1 MLVKIVYKSKKYE
14 TIKNINK
21 NVRLSLLFC
30 LLLIPSYAQDLIK
43 SGPMVGY
50 STMQEVLLW
59 VQTSENAKVHFEYYE
74 IENPTIRFKTD
85 EKITVKKTGFVAKL
99 LADEVLPGKKYN
111 YEIFINDLKVERDY
125 KMEFQAQELW
135 KWRTDPPDV
144 SFVIGSCSYVNE
156 PQFDRPGEPYGSNFE
171 IFNSINIKSPDFM
184 LWLGDN
190 TYLRESDWNSRTGF
204 IKRYSHTRA
213 LSELQPLLASTHHY
227 ATWDDHDYGPN
238 NSDGSFWLK
247 ETASEIF
254 KLFWTNPNYDVT
266 GKGGITGFFQ
276 WSDLDFF
283 LMDNRY
289 HRTSNNN
296 FTGNRQILGKDQIDW
311 LINALTFSQATFK
324 FIAIGGQVLSS
335 GAVYENYATYPEE
348 RKYLL
353 DKIREAKI
361 EGVIFLD
368 GDRHH
373 TILSKMQESEDVYP
387 LYDLTCSSLTAGIND
402 DDESYNTYNL
412 KETLV
417 SVNNFG
423 MLNVTGPADN
433 RELIIQIFDKD
444 GHELW
449 KKSISANYLK
459 YN

>member
-1 MLVKIVYKSKKYE
+1 MKQSILF
-14 TIKNINK
+14 
-21 NVRLSLLFC
+21 SLMF
-30 LLLIPSYAQDLIK
+30 ISTYAQDLIN

-59 VQTSENAKVHFEYYE
+59 VQTEERANVHFEYYE
-74 IENPTIRFKTD
+74 IDNPKVKFSTD
-85 EKITVKKTGFVAKL
+85 KIETEKKNGYVAKL
-99 LADEVLPGKKYN
+99 IADQVIPGKKYKYEVYINN
-111 YEIFINDLKVERDY
+111 YKIERNY
-125 KMEFQAQELW
+125 AMEFQTQELW

-144 SFVIGSCSYVNE
+144 KFIIGSCSYINE
-156 PQFDRPGEPYGSNFE
+156 PKFDRPGKPYGSNFE
-171 IFNSINIKSPDFM
+171 IFNSINKKNPDFM

-190 TYLRESDWNSRTGF
+190 TYLREPDWNSRTGF

-213 LSELQPLLASTHHY
+213 FPELQPLLASTHHY

-254 KLFWTNPNYDVT
+254 KLFWGNPNYDVT

-283 LMDNRY
+283 LLDNRY
-289 HRTSNNN
+289 HRTANNN
-296 FTGNRQILGKDQIDW
+296 LTGNRQMLGKDQIDW
-311 LINALTFSQATFK
+311 LINALSFSQASFK
-324 FIAIGGQVLSS
+324 FVAVGGQVISN
-335 GAVYENYATYPEE
+335 GVVYENYATYPDE

-373 TILSKMQESEDVYP
+373 TILSKMQETKNVYP
-387 LYDLTCSSLTAGIND
+387 LYDLTCSSLTAGVNND
-402 DDESYNTYNL
+402 NEPYNSFKL
-412 KETLV
+412 EETFV
-417 SVNNFG
+417 NVNNFG
-423 MLNVTGPADN
+423 MLNVTGPTND
-433 RELIIQIFDKD
+433 RELTIQIFDKD
-444 GHELW
+444 GKELW
-449 KKSISANYLK
+449 IKSIKANDLK
-459 YN
+459 YD

>member
-1 MLVKIVYKSKKYE
+1 MKQSILF
-14 TIKNINK
+14 
-21 NVRLSLLFC
+21 SLMF
-30 LLLIPSYAQDLIK
+30 ISTYAQDLIN

-59 VQTSENAKVHFEYYE
+59 VQTEERAKVHFEYYE
-74 IENPTIRFKTD
+74 IDNPKVKFSTD
-85 EKITVKKTGFVAKL
+85 KIETEKKNGYVAKL
-99 LADEVLPGKKYN
+99 IADQVIPGKKYKYEVYINN
-111 YEIFINDLKVERDY
+111 YKIERNY
-125 KMEFQAQELW
+125 AMEFQTQELW

-144 SFVIGSCSYVNE
+144 KFIIGSCSYINE
-156 PQFDRPGEPYGSNFE
+156 PKFDRPGKPYGSNFE
-171 IFNSINIKSPDFM
+171 IFNSINKKNPDFM

-190 TYLRESDWNSRTGF
+190 TYLREPDWNSRTGF

-213 LSELQPLLASTHHY
+213 FPELQPLLASTHHY

-254 KLFWTNPNYDVT
+254 KLFWGNPNYNVT

-283 LMDNRY
+283 LLDNRY
-289 HRTSNNN
+289 HRTANNN
-296 FTGNRQILGKDQIDW
+296 LTGNRQMLGKDQIDW
-311 LINALTFSQATFK
+311 LINALSFSQASFK
-324 FIAIGGQVLSS
+324 FVAVGGQVISN
-335 GAVYENYATYPEE
+335 GAVYENYATYPDE

-373 TILSKMQESEDVYP
+373 TILSKMQETKNVYP
-387 LYDLTCSSLTAGIND
+387 LYDLTCSSLTAGVNND
-402 DDESYNTYNL
+402 NEPYNSFKL
-412 KETLV
+412 EETFV
-417 SVNNFG
+417 NVNNFG
-423 MLNVTGPADN
+423 MLNVTGPTN
-433 RELIIQIFDKD
+433 ERELTIQIFDKD
-444 GHELW
+444 GKELW
-449 KKSISANYLK
+449 IKSIKANDLK
-459 YN
+459 YD

>member
-1 MLVKIVYKSKKYE
+1 MKQSILF
-14 TIKNINK
+14 
-21 NVRLSLLFC
+21 SLMF
-30 LLLIPSYAQDLIK
+30 ISTYAQDLIN

-59 VQTSENAKVHFEYYE
+59 VQTEERANVHFEYYE
-74 IENPTIRFKTD
+74 IDNPKVKFSTD
-85 EKITVKKTGFVAKL
+85 KIETEKKNGYVAKL
-99 LADEVLPGKKYN
+99 IADQVIPGKKYKYEVYINN
-111 YEIFINDLKVERDY
+111 YKIERNY
-125 KMEFQAQELW
+125 AMEFQTQELW

-144 SFVIGSCSYVNE
+144 KFIVGSCSYINE
-156 PQFDRPGEPYGSNFE
+156 PKFDRPGKPYGSNFE
-171 IFNSINIKSPDFM
+171 IFNSINKKKPDFM

-190 TYLRESDWNSRTGF
+190 TYLREPDWNSRTGF

-213 LSELQPLLASTHHY
+213 FPELQPLLASTHHY

-254 KLFWTNPNYDVT
+254 KLFWGNPNYDVT

-283 LMDNRY
+283 LLDNRY
-289 HRTSNNN
+289 HRTANNN
-296 FTGNRQILGKDQIDW
+296 LTGNRQMLGKDQIDW
-311 LINALTFSQATFK
+311 LINALSFSQASFK
-324 FIAIGGQVLSS
+324 FVAVGGQVISN
-335 GAVYENYATYPEE
+335 GAVYENYATYPDE

-373 TILSKMQESEDVYP
+373 TILSKMQETKNVYP
-387 LYDLTCSSLTAGIND
+387 LYDLTCSSLTAGVNND
-402 DDESYNTYNL
+402 NEPYNSFKL
-412 KETLV
+412 EETFV
-417 SVNNFG
+417 NVNNFG
-423 MLNVTGPADN
+423 MLNVTGPTND
-433 RELIIQIFDKD
+433 RELTIQIFDKD
-444 GHELW
+444 GKELW
-449 KKSISANYLK
+449 IKSIKANDLK
-459 YN
+459 YD

>member
-1 MLVKIVYKSKKYE
+1 MKQSILF
-14 TIKNINK
+14 
-21 NVRLSLLFC
+21 SLMF
-30 LLLIPSYAQDLIK
+30 ISTYAQDLIN

-59 VQTSENAKVHFEYYE
+59 VQTEERANVHFEYYE
-74 IENPTIRFKTD
+74 IDNPKVKFRTD
-85 EKITVKKTGFVAKL
+85 KIETEKKNGYVAKL
-99 LADEVLPGKKYN
+99 IADQVIPGKKYKYEVYINN
-111 YEIFINDLKVERDY
+111 YKIERNY
-125 KMEFQAQELW
+125 AMEFQTQELW

-144 SFVIGSCSYVNE
+144 KFIVGSCSYINE
-156 PQFDRPGEPYGSNFE
+156 PKFDRPGKPYGSNFE
-171 IFNSINIKSPDFM
+171 IFKSINKKNPDFM

-190 TYLRESDWNSRTGF
+190 TYLREPDWNSRTGF

-213 LSELQPLLASTHHY
+213 FPELQPLLASTHHY

-254 KLFWTNPNYDVT
+254 KLFWGNPNYDVT

-283 LMDNRY
+283 LLDNRY
-289 HRTSNNN
+289 HRTANNN
-296 FTGNRQILGKDQIDW
+296 LTGNRQMLGIDQIDW
-311 LINALTFSQATFK
+311 LINALSFSQASFK
-324 FIAIGGQVLSS
+324 FVAVGGQVISN
-335 GAVYENYATYPEE
+335 GAVYENYATYPDE

-373 TILSKMQESEDVYP
+373 TILSKMQETKNVYP
-387 LYDLTCSSLTAGIND
+387 LYDLTCSSLTAGVNND
-402 DDESYNTYNL
+402 NEPYNSFKL
-412 KETLV
+412 EETFV
-417 SVNNFG
+417 NVNNFG
-423 MLNVTGPADN
+423 MLNVTGPAND
-433 RELIIQIFDKD
+433 RELTIQIFDKD
-444 GHELW
+444 GKELW
-449 KKSISANYLK
+449 IKSIKANDLK
-459 YN
+459 YD

>member
-1 MLVKIVYKSKKYE
+1 MKQSILF
-14 TIKNINK
+14 
-21 NVRLSLLFC
+21 SLMF
-30 LLLIPSYAQDLIK
+30 ISTYAQDLIN

-59 VQTSENAKVHFEYYE
+59 VQTEERAKVHFEYYE
-74 IENPTIRFKTD
+74 IDNPKVKFSTD
-85 EKITVKKTGFVAKL
+85 KIETEKKNGYVAKL
-99 LADEVLPGKKYN
+99 IADQVIPGKKYKYEVYINN
-111 YEIFINDLKVERDY
+111 YKIERNY
-125 KMEFQAQELW
+125 AMEFQTQELW

-144 SFVIGSCSYVNE
+144 KFVIGSCSYINE
-156 PQFDRPGEPYGSNFE
+156 PKFDRPGKPYGSNFE
-171 IFNSINIKSPDFM
+171 IFNSINKKNPDFM

-190 TYLRESDWNSRTGF
+190 TYLREPDWNSRTGF

-213 LSELQPLLASTHHY
+213 FPELQPLLASTHHY

-254 KLFWTNPNYDVT
+254 KLFWGNPNYNVT

-283 LMDNRY
+283 LLDNRY
-289 HRTSNNN
+289 HRTANNN
-296 FTGNRQILGKDQIDW
+296 LTGNRQMLGKDQIDW
-311 LINALTFSQATFK
+311 LINALSFSQASFK
-324 FIAIGGQVLSS
+324 FVAVGGQVISN

-373 TILSKMQESEDVYP
+373 TILSKMQETKNVYP
-387 LYDLTCSSLTAGIND
+387 LYDLTCSSLTAGVNND
-402 DDESYNTYNL
+402 NEPYNSFKL
-412 KETLV
+412 EETFV
-417 SVNNFG
+417 NVNNFG
-423 MLNVTGPADN
+423 MLNVTGPTN
-433 RELIIQIFDKD
+433 ERELTIQIFDKD
-444 GHELW
+444 GKELW
-449 KKSISANYLK
+449 IKSIKANDLK
-459 YN
+459 YD

>member
-1 MLVKIVYKSKKYE
+1 MKQLNMITKKIRFAL
-14 TIKNINK
+14 TAFFIFI
-21 NVRLSLLFC
+21 SLH
-30 LLLIPSYAQDLIK
+30 AQDLIN

-74 IENPTIRFKTD
+74 IDNPSIRFKTD
-85 EKITVKKTGFVAKL
+85 EKITEKKTGFVAKL
-99 LADEVLPGKKYN
+99 IADQVMPGKKYN
-111 YEIFINDLKVERDY
+111 YEIFINDIKVFRDY
-125 KMEFQAQELW
+125 EMEFQTQQLW
-135 KWRTDPPDV
+135 KWRTDPPDFK
-144 SFVIGSCSYVNE
+144 FVIGSCSYVNE
-156 PQFDRPGEPYGSNFE
+156 PKFDRPGEPYGGNFE
-171 IFNSINIKSPDFM
+171 IFNSINKKNPDFM

-213 LSELQPLLASTHHY
+213 LRELQPLLASTHHY

-266 GKGGITGFFQ
+266 GKGGITGLFQ
-276 WSDLDFF
+276 WSDVDFF

-296 FTGNRQILGKDQIDW
+296 FTVDRQILGKDQIDW

-373 TILSKMQESEDVYP
+373 TVLSKMQESDEVYP
-387 LYDLTCSSLTAGIND
+387 LYDLTCSSLTAGVND
-402 DDESYNTYNL
+402 DDESYNIYSL

-417 SVNNFG
+417 GENNFG
-423 MLNVTGPADN
+423 MLNVTGPASN
-433 RELIIQIFDKD
+433 RVLIIKIFDKD
-444 GHELW
+444 GQELW
-449 KKSISANYLK
+449 QKSISANDLK

>member
-1 MLVKIVYKSKKYE
+1 MFIS
-14 TIKNINK
+14 T
-21 NVRLSLLFC
+21 
-30 LLLIPSYAQDLIK
+30 YAQDLIN

-59 VQTSENAKVHFEYYE
+59 VQTEERANVHFEYYE
-74 IENPTIRFKTD
+74 IDNPKVKFSTD
-85 EKITVKKTGFVAKL
+85 KIETEKKNGYVAKL
-99 LADEVLPGKKYN
+99 IADQVIPGKKYKYEVYINN
-111 YEIFINDLKVERDY
+111 YKIERNY
-125 KMEFQAQELW
+125 AMEFQTQELW

-144 SFVIGSCSYVNE
+144 KFIIGSCSYINE
-156 PQFDRPGEPYGSNFE
+156 PKFDRPGKPYGSNFE
-171 IFNSINIKSPDFM
+171 IFNSINKKKPDFM

-190 TYLRESDWNSRTGF
+190 TYLREPDWNSRTGF

-213 LSELQPLLASTHHY
+213 FPELQPLLASTHHY

-254 KLFWTNPNYDVT
+254 KLFWGNPNYDVT

-283 LMDNRY
+283 LLDNRY
-289 HRTSNNN
+289 HRTANNN
-296 FTGNRQILGKDQIDW
+296 LTGNRQMLGKDQIDW
-311 LINALTFSQATFK
+311 LINALSFSQASFK
-324 FIAIGGQVLSS
+324 FVAVGGQVISN
-335 GAVYENYATYPEE
+335 GAVYENYATYPDE

-373 TILSKMQESEDVYP
+373 TILSKMQETKNVYP
-387 LYDLTCSSLTAGIND
+387 LYDLTCSSLTAGVNND
-402 DDESYNTYNL
+402 NEPYNSFKL
-412 KETLV
+412 EETFV
-417 SVNNFG
+417 NVNNFG
-423 MLNVTGPADN
+423 MLNVTGPTND
-433 RELIIQIFDKD
+433 RELTIQIFDKD
-444 GHELW
+444 GKELW
-449 KKSISANYLK
+449 IKSIKANDLK
-459 YN
+459 YD

>member
-1 MLVKIVYKSKKYE
+1 MKQSILF
-14 TIKNINK
+14 
-21 NVRLSLLFC
+21 SLMF
-30 LLLIPSYAQDLIK
+30 ISTYAQDLIN

-59 VQTSENAKVHFEYYE
+59 VQTEETANVHFEYYE
-74 IENPTIRFKTD
+74 INNPKVKFSTD
-85 EKITVKKTGFVAKL
+85 KIETEKKNGYVAKL
-99 LADEVLPGKKYN
+99 IADQVIPGKKYKYEVYINN
-111 YEIFINDLKVERDY
+111 YKIERNY
-125 KMEFQAQELW
+125 AMEFQTQELW

-144 SFVIGSCSYVNE
+144 KFIVGSCSYINE
-156 PQFDRPGEPYGSNFE
+156 PKFDRPGKPYGSNFE
-171 IFNSINIKSPDFM
+171 IFNSINKKNPDFM

-190 TYLRESDWNSRTGF
+190 TYLREPDWNSRTGF

-213 LSELQPLLASTHHY
+213 FPELQPLLASTHHY

-254 KLFWTNPNYDVT
+254 KLFWGNPNYNVT

-283 LMDNRY
+283 LLDNRY
-289 HRTSNNN
+289 HRTANNN
-296 FTGNRQILGKDQIDW
+296 LTGNRQMLGKDQIDW
-311 LINALTFSQATFK
+311 LINALSFSQASFK
-324 FIAIGGQVLSS
+324 FVAVGGQVISN
-335 GAVYENYATYPEE
+335 GAVYENYATYPDE

-373 TILSKMQESEDVYP
+373 TILSKMQETKNVYP
-387 LYDLTCSSLTAGIND
+387 LYDLTCSSLTAGVNND
-402 DDESYNTYNL
+402 NEPYNSFKL
-412 KETLV
+412 EETFV
-417 SVNNFG
+417 NVNNFG
-423 MLNVTGPADN
+423 MLNVTGPTN
-433 RELIIQIFDKD
+433 ERELTIQIFDKD
-444 GHELW
+444 GKELW
-449 KKSISANYLK
+449 IKSIKANDLK
-459 YN
+459 YD

>member
-1 MLVKIVYKSKKYE
+1 M
-14 TIKNINK
+14 
-21 NVRLSLLFC
+21 RLSIIFSLLF
-30 LLLIPSYAQDLIK
+30 ISTHAQDLIN

-59 VQTSENAKVHFEYYE
+59 VQTDEKAKVHFEYYE
-74 IENPTIRFKTD
+74 IDNPKIRFKTE
-85 EKITVKKTGFVAKL
+85 EKETDKKSGYVAKL
-99 LADEVLPGKKYN
+99 IADEVVPGKNYK
-111 YEIFINDLKVERDY
+111 YEIFINGLKVERDY
-125 KMEFQAQELW
+125 AMEFQTQKLW

-144 SFVIGSCSYVNE
+144 NFIIGSCSYVNE
-156 PQFDRPGEPYGSNFE
+156 PKFDRPGKPYGNNFE
-171 IFNSINIKSPDFM
+171 IFNSINNKNPDFM

-190 TYLRESDWNSRTGF
+190 TYLREPDWNSRTGF

-213 LSELQPLLASTHHY
+213 LAELQPLLASTHHY
-227 ATWDDHDYGPN
+227 ATWDDHDFGPN

-254 KLFWTNPNYDVT
+254 KLFWGNPNYDVT
-266 GKGGITGFFQ
+266 GNGGITGFFQ

-296 FTGNRQILGKDQIDW
+296 FTEDRQLLGKDQIDW
-311 LINALTFSQATFK
+311 LINALSFSQAPFK
-324 FIAIGGQVLSS
+324 FIAIGGQVISS

-361 EGVIFLD
+361 EGVVFLD

-373 TILSKMQESEDVYP
+373 TVLSKMQESENVYP
-387 LYDLTCSSLTAGIND
+387 LYDLTCSSLTAGVNK
-402 DDESYNTYNL
+402 DDESYNVYSL

-417 SVNNFG
+417 GVNNFG
-423 MLNVTGPADN
+423 MLNITGPAKD
-433 RELIIQIFDKD
+433 RELIIKIFDKD
-444 GHELW
+444 GQELW
-449 KKSISANYLK
+449 RKSIKANDLK

>member
-1 MLVKIVYKSKKYE
+1 MKQSILF
-14 TIKNINK
+14 
-21 NVRLSLLFC
+21 SLMF
-30 LLLIPSYAQDLIK
+30 ISTYAQDLIN

-59 VQTSENAKVHFEYYE
+59 VQTEETANVHFEYYE
-74 IENPTIRFKTD
+74 INNPKVKFSTD
-85 EKITVKKTGFVAKL
+85 KIETEKKNGYVAKL
-99 LADEVLPGKKYN
+99 IADQVIPGKKYKYEVYINN
-111 YEIFINDLKVERDY
+111 YKIERNY
-125 KMEFQAQELW
+125 AMEFQTQELW

-144 SFVIGSCSYVNE
+144 KFIIGSCSYINE
-156 PQFDRPGEPYGSNFE
+156 TKFDRPGKPYGSNFE
-171 IFNSINIKSPDFM
+171 IFNSINKKNPDFM

-190 TYLRESDWNSRTGF
+190 TYLREPDWNSRTGF

-213 LSELQPLLASTHHY
+213 FPELQPLLASTHHY

-254 KLFWTNPNYDVT
+254 KLFWGNPNYNVT

-283 LMDNRY
+283 LLDNRY
-289 HRTSNNN
+289 HRTANNN
-296 FTGNRQILGKDQIDW
+296 LTGNRQMLGKDQIDW
-311 LINALTFSQATFK
+311 LINALSFSQASFK
-324 FIAIGGQVLSS
+324 FVAVGGQVISN
-335 GAVYENYATYPEE
+335 GAVYENYATYPDE

-373 TILSKMQESEDVYP
+373 TILSKMQETKNVYP
-387 LYDLTCSSLTAGIND
+387 LYDLTCSSLTAGVNND
-402 DDESYNTYNL
+402 NEPYNSFKL
-412 KETLV
+412 EETFV
-417 SVNNFG
+417 NVNNFG
-423 MLNVTGPADN
+423 MLNVTGPTND
-433 RELIIQIFDKD
+433 RQLTIQIFDKD
-444 GHELW
+444 GKELW
-449 KKSISANYLK
+449 IKSIKANDLK
-459 YN
+459 YD

>member
-1 MLVKIVYKSKKYE
+1 MKQSILF
-14 TIKNINK
+14 
-21 NVRLSLLFC
+21 SLMF
-30 LLLIPSYAQDLIK
+30 ISTYAQDLIN

-59 VQTSENAKVHFEYYE
+59 VQTEERANVHFEYYE
-74 IENPTIRFKTD
+74 INNPKVKFSTD
-85 EKITVKKTGFVAKL
+85 KIETEKKNGYVAKL
-99 LADEVLPGKKYN
+99 IADQVVPGKKYKYEVYINN
-111 YEIFINDLKVERDY
+111 YKIERNY
-125 KMEFQAQELW
+125 AMEFQTQELW

-144 SFVIGSCSYVNE
+144 KFIIGSCSYINE
-156 PQFDRPGEPYGSNFE
+156 PKFDRPGKPYGSNFE
-171 IFNSINIKSPDFM
+171 IFNSINKKNPDFM

-190 TYLRESDWNSRTGF
+190 TYLREPDWNSRTGF

-213 LSELQPLLASTHHY
+213 FPELQPLLASTHHY

-254 KLFWTNPNYDVT
+254 KLFWGNPNYNVT

-283 LMDNRY
+283 LLDNRY
-289 HRTSNNN
+289 HRTANNN
-296 FTGNRQILGKDQIDW
+296 LTGNRQMLGKDQIDW
-311 LINALTFSQATFK
+311 LINALSFSQASFK
-324 FIAIGGQVLSS
+324 FVAVGGQVISN
-335 GAVYENYATYPEE
+335 GVVYENYATYPDE

-373 TILSKMQESEDVYP
+373 TILSKMQETKNVYP
-387 LYDLTCSSLTAGIND
+387 LYDLTCSSLTAGVNND
-402 DDESYNTYNL
+402 NEPYNSFKL
-412 KETLV
+412 EETFV
-417 SVNNFG
+417 NVNNFG
-423 MLNVTGPADN
+423 MLNVTGPTND
-433 RELIIQIFDKD
+433 RELTIQIFDKD
-444 GHELW
+444 GKELW
-449 KKSISANYLK
+449 IKSIKANDLK
-459 YN
+459 YD

>member
-1 MLVKIVYKSKKYE
+1 M
-14 TIKNINK
+14 
-21 NVRLSLLFC
+21 RLSIIFSLLF
-30 LLLIPSYAQDLIK
+30 ISTHAQDLIN

-59 VQTSENAKVHFEYYE
+59 VQTDEKAKVHFEYYE
-74 IENPTIRFKTD
+74 IDNPKIRFKTE
-85 EKITVKKTGFVAKL
+85 EKETDKKSGYVAKL
-99 LADEVLPGKKYN
+99 IADEVVPGKNYK
-111 YEIFINDLKVERDY
+111 YEIFINGLKVERDY
-125 KMEFQAQELW
+125 AMEFQTQKLW

-144 SFVIGSCSYVNE
+144 NFIIGSCSYVNE
-156 PQFDRPGEPYGSNFE
+156 PKFDRPGKPYGNNFE
-171 IFNSINIKSPDFM
+171 IFNSIHSKNPDFM

-190 TYLRESDWNSRTGF
+190 TYLREPDWNSRTGF
-204 IKRYSHTRA
+204 INRYSHTRA
-213 LSELQPLLASTHHY
+213 LPELQPLLASTHHY
-227 ATWDDHDYGPN
+227 ATWDDHDFGPN

-254 KLFWTNPNYDVT
+254 KLFWGNPNYDVT
-266 GKGGITGFFQ
+266 GNGGITGFFQ

-296 FTGNRQILGKDQIDW
+296 FAEDRQLLGKDQIDW
-311 LINALTFSQATFK
+311 LINALSFSQAPFK
-324 FIAIGGQVLSS
+324 FIAIGGQVISS

-361 EGVIFLD
+361 EGVVFLD

-373 TILSKMQESEDVYP
+373 TVLSKMQESENVYP
-387 LYDLTCSSLTAGIND
+387 LYDLTCSSLTAGVNK
-402 DDESYNTYNL
+402 DDESYNVYSL

-417 SVNNFG
+417 GVNNFG
-423 MLNVTGPADN
+423 MLNITGPEKD
-433 RELIIQIFDKD
+433 RELIIKIFDKD
-444 GHELW
+444 GQELW
-449 KKSISANYLK
+449 RKSIKANDLK

>member
-1 MLVKIVYKSKKYE
+1 MKQLNMITKKIRFAL
-14 TIKNINK
+14 TAFFIFI
-21 NVRLSLLFC
+21 SLH
-30 LLLIPSYAQDLIK
+30 AQDLIN

-74 IENPTIRFKTD
+74 IDNPSIRFKTD
-85 EKITVKKTGFVAKL
+85 EKITEKKTGFVAKL
-99 LADEVLPGKKYN
+99 IADQVMPGKKYN
-111 YEIFINDLKVERDY
+111 YEIFINDIKVFRDY
-125 KMEFQAQELW
+125 EMEFQTQQLW
-135 KWRTDPPDV
+135 KWRTDPPDFK
-144 SFVIGSCSYVNE
+144 FVIGSCSYVNE
-156 PQFDRPGEPYGSNFE
+156 PKFDRPGEPYGSNFE
-171 IFNSINIKSPDFM
+171 IFNSINKKNPDFM

-213 LSELQPLLASTHHY
+213 LRELQPLLASTHHY

-266 GKGGITGFFQ
+266 GKGGITGLFQ
-276 WSDLDFF
+276 WSDVDFF

-296 FTGNRQILGKDQIDW
+296 FTVDRQILGKDQIDW

-324 FIAIGGQVLSS
+324 FIAIGGQVISS
-335 GAVYENYATYPEE
+335 GAVYENYANYPEE

-373 TILSKMQESEDVYP
+373 TVLSKMQESDEVYP
-387 LYDLTCSSLTAGIND
+387 LYDLTCSSLTAGVND
-402 DDESYNTYNL
+402 DDESYNIYSL

-417 SVNNFG
+417 GENNFG
-423 MLNVTGPADN
+423 MLNVTGPASN
-433 RELIIQIFDKD
+433 RVLIIKIFDKD
-444 GHELW
+444 GQELW
-449 KKSISANYLK
+449 QKSISANDLK

>member
-1 MLVKIVYKSKKYE
+1 MKQSILF
-14 TIKNINK
+14 
-21 NVRLSLLFC
+21 SLMF
-30 LLLIPSYAQDLIK
+30 ISTYAQDLIN

-59 VQTSENAKVHFEYYE
+59 VQTEERANVHFEYYE
-74 IENPTIRFKTD
+74 IDNPKVKFSTD
-85 EKITVKKTGFVAKL
+85 KIETEKKNGYVAKL
-99 LADEVLPGKKYN
+99 IADQVIPGKKYKYEVYINN
-111 YEIFINDLKVERDY
+111 YKIERNY
-125 KMEFQAQELW
+125 AMEFQTQELW

-144 SFVIGSCSYVNE
+144 KFIIGSCSYINE
-156 PQFDRPGEPYGSNFE
+156 PKFDRPGKPYGSNFE
-171 IFNSINIKSPDFM
+171 IFNSINKKNPDFM

-190 TYLRESDWNSRTGF
+190 TYLREPDWNSRTGF

-213 LSELQPLLASTHHY
+213 FPELQPLLASTHHY

-254 KLFWTNPNYDVT
+254 KLFWGNPNYNVT

-283 LMDNRY
+283 LLDNRY
-289 HRTSNNN
+289 HRTANNN
-296 FTGNRQILGKDQIDW
+296 LTGNRQMLGKDQIDW
-311 LINALTFSQATFK
+311 LINALSFSQASFK
-324 FIAIGGQVLSS
+324 FVAVGGQVISN
-335 GAVYENYATYPEE
+335 GAVYENYATYPDE

-373 TILSKMQESEDVYP
+373 TILSKMQETKNVYP
-387 LYDLTCSSLTAGIND
+387 LYDLTCSSLTAGVNND
-402 DDESYNTYNL
+402 NEPYNSFKL
-412 KETLV
+412 EETFV
-417 SVNNFG
+417 NVNNFG
-423 MLNVTGPADN
+423 MLNVTGPTN
-433 RELIIQIFDKD
+433 ERELTIQIFDKD
-444 GHELW
+444 GKELW
-449 KKSISANYLK
+449 IKSIKANDLK
-459 YN
+459 YD

>member
-1 MLVKIVYKSKKYE
+1 MKQSILF
-14 TIKNINK
+14 
-21 NVRLSLLFC
+21 SLMF
-30 LLLIPSYAQDLIK
+30 ISTYAQDLIN

-59 VQTSENAKVHFEYYE
+59 VQTEERAKVHFEYYE
-74 IENPTIRFKTD
+74 IDNPKVKFRTD
-85 EKITVKKTGFVAKL
+85 KIETEKKNGYVAKL
-99 LADEVLPGKKYN
+99 IADQVIPGKKYKYEVYINN
-111 YEIFINDLKVERDY
+111 YKIERNY
-125 KMEFQAQELW
+125 AMEFQTQELW

-144 SFVIGSCSYVNE
+144 KFIIGSCSYINE
-156 PQFDRPGEPYGSNFE
+156 PKFDRPGKPYGSNFE
-171 IFNSINIKSPDFM
+171 IFNSINKKNPDFM

-190 TYLRESDWNSRTGF
+190 TYLREPDWNSRTGF

-213 LSELQPLLASTHHY
+213 FPELQPLLASTHHY

-254 KLFWTNPNYDVT
+254 KLFWGNPNYNVT

-283 LMDNRY
+283 LLDNRY
-289 HRTSNNN
+289 HRTANNN
-296 FTGNRQILGKDQIDW
+296 LTGNRQMLGKDQIDW
-311 LINALTFSQATFK
+311 LINALSFSQASFK
-324 FIAIGGQVLSS
+324 FVAVGGQVISN
-335 GAVYENYATYPEE
+335 GAVYENYATYPDE

-373 TILSKMQESEDVYP
+373 TILSKMQETKNVYP
-387 LYDLTCSSLTAGIND
+387 LYDLTCSSLTAGVNND
-402 DDESYNTYNL
+402 NEPYNSFKL
-412 KETLV
+412 EETFV
-417 SVNNFG
+417 NVNNFG
-423 MLNVTGPADN
+423 MLNVTGPTND
-433 RELIIQIFDKD
+433 RELTIQIFDKD
-444 GHELW
+444 GKELW
-449 KKSISANYLK
+449 IKSIKANDLK
-459 YN
+459 YD

>member
-1 MLVKIVYKSKKYE
+1 MKQSILF
-14 TIKNINK
+14 
-21 NVRLSLLFC
+21 SLMF
-30 LLLIPSYAQDLIK
+30 ISTYAQDLIN

-59 VQTSENAKVHFEYYE
+59 VQTEERANVHFEYYE
-74 IENPTIRFKTD
+74 INNPKVKFSTD
-85 EKITVKKTGFVAKL
+85 KIETEKKNGYVAKL
-99 LADEVLPGKKYN
+99 IADQVIPGKKYKYEVYINN
-111 YEIFINDLKVERDY
+111 YKIKRNY
-125 KMEFQAQELW
+125 AMEFQTQELW

-144 SFVIGSCSYVNE
+144 KFVIGSCSYINE
-156 PQFDRPGEPYGSNFE
+156 PKFDRPGKPYGSNFE
-171 IFNSINIKSPDFM
+171 IFNSINKKKPDFM

-190 TYLRESDWNSRTGF
+190 TYLREPDWNSRTGF

-213 LSELQPLLASTHHY
+213 FPELQPLLASTHHY

-254 KLFWTNPNYDVT
+254 KLFWGNPNYDVT

-283 LMDNRY
+283 LLDNRY
-289 HRTSNNN
+289 HRTANNN
-296 FTGNRQILGKDQIDW
+296 LTGNRQMLGKDQIDW
-311 LINALTFSQATFK
+311 LINALSFSQASFK
-324 FIAIGGQVLSS
+324 FVAVGGQMISN
-335 GAVYENYATYPEE
+335 GAVYENYATYPDE

-373 TILSKMQESEDVYP
+373 TILSKMQETNNVYP
-387 LYDLTCSSLTAGIND
+387 LYDLTCSSLTAGVNND
-402 DDESYNTYNL
+402 NEPYNSFKL
-412 KETLV
+412 EETFV
-417 SVNNFG
+417 NVNNFG
-423 MLNVTGPADN
+423 MLNVTGPTND
-433 RELIIQIFDKD
+433 RKLTIQIFDKD
-444 GHELW
+444 GKELW
-449 KKSISANYLK
+449 IKSIKANDLK
-459 YN
+459 YD

>member
-1 MLVKIVYKSKKYE
+1 MRQVNIYKKM
-14 TIKNINK
+14 
-21 NVRLSLLFC
+21 RLSLVFC
-30 LLLIPSYAQDLIK
+30 LLVISCHAQDLMK

-59 VQTSENAKVHFEYYE
+59 VQTSQNAKVHFEYYE
-74 IENPTIRFKTD
+74 MDNPKIRFKTD
-85 EKITVKKTGFVAKL
+85 QKETLKKSGYVAKL
-99 LADEVLPGKKYN
+99 IADEVLPGKKYN
-111 YEIFINDLKVERDY
+111 YEIFINDLKVERGY

-144 SFVIGSCSYVNE
+144 NFVIGSCSYVNE
-156 PQFDRPGEPYGSNFE
+156 PQFDRPGKPYGSNFE
-171 IFNSINIKSPDFM
+171 IFNSINKKSPDFM

-213 LSELQPLLASTHHY
+213 LSELQPLLASTHNY

-254 KLFWTNPNYDVT
+254 KLFWGNPNYNIT

-296 FTGNRQILGKDQIDW
+296 FTGDRKILGKDQINW

-335 GAVYENYATYPEE
+335 GAVYENYANYPEE

-373 TILSKMQESEDVYP
+373 TVLSKMQEAKNLYP
-387 LYDLTCSSLTAGIND
+387 LYDLTCSSLTAGTND
-402 DDESYNTYNL
+402 DDESYNVYSL

-423 MLNVTGPADN
+423 VLNVTGPMEN
-433 RELIIQIFDKD
+433 RELIIKIFDKD
-444 GHELW
+444 GQELW
-449 KKSISANYLK
+449 KKSIKANDLK

>member
-1 MLVKIVYKSKKYE
+1 MKQSILF
-14 TIKNINK
+14 
-21 NVRLSLLFC
+21 SLMF
-30 LLLIPSYAQDLIK
+30 ISTYAQDLIN

-59 VQTSENAKVHFEYYE
+59 VQTEERANVHFEYYE
-74 IENPTIRFKTD
+74 IDNPKVKFSTD
-85 EKITVKKTGFVAKL
+85 KIETEKKNGYVAKL
-99 LADEVLPGKKYN
+99 IADQVIPGKKYKYEVYINN
-111 YEIFINDLKVERDY
+111 YKIERNY
-125 KMEFQAQELW
+125 AMEFQTQELW

-144 SFVIGSCSYVNE
+144 KFIIGSCSYINE
-156 PQFDRPGEPYGSNFE
+156 PKFDRPGKPYGSNFE
-171 IFNSINIKSPDFM
+171 IFNSINKKNPDFM

-190 TYLRESDWNSRTGF
+190 TYLREPDWNSRTGF

-213 LSELQPLLASTHHY
+213 FPELQPLLASTHHY

-254 KLFWTNPNYDVT
+254 KLFWGNPNYNVT

-283 LMDNRY
+283 LLDNRY
-289 HRTSNNN
+289 HRTANNN
-296 FTGNRQILGKDQIDW
+296 LTGNRQMLGKDQIDW
-311 LINALTFSQATFK
+311 LINALSFSQASFK
-324 FIAIGGQVLSS
+324 FVAVGGQVISN

-373 TILSKMQESEDVYP
+373 TILSKMQETKNVYP
-387 LYDLTCSSLTAGIND
+387 LYDLTCSSLTAGVNND
-402 DDESYNTYNL
+402 NEPYNSFKL
-412 KETLV
+412 EETFV
-417 SVNNFG
+417 NVNNFG
-423 MLNVTGPADN
+423 MLNVTGPTND
-433 RELIIQIFDKD
+433 RELTIQIFDKD
-444 GHELW
+444 GKELW
-449 KKSISANYLK
+449 IKSIKANDLK
-459 YN
+459 YD

>member
-1 MLVKIVYKSKKYE
+1 M
-14 TIKNINK
+14 
-21 NVRLSLLFC
+21 RLSIIFSLLF
-30 LLLIPSYAQDLIK
+30 ISTHAQDLIK

-59 VQTSENAKVHFEYYE
+59 VQTDEKAKVHFEYYE
-74 IENPTIRFKTD
+74 IDNPKIRFKTE
-85 EKITVKKTGFVAKL
+85 EKETDKKSGYVAKL
-99 LADEVLPGKKYN
+99 IADEVVPGKNYK
-111 YEIFINDLKVERDY
+111 YEIFINGLKVERDY
-125 KMEFQAQELW
+125 AMEFQTQKLW

-144 SFVIGSCSYVNE
+144 NFIIGSCSYVNE
-156 PQFDRPGEPYGSNFE
+156 PKFDRPGKPYGNNFE
-171 IFNSINIKSPDFM
+171 IFNSINNKNPDFM

-190 TYLRESDWNSRTGF
+190 TYLREPDWNSRTGF

-213 LSELQPLLASTHHY
+213 LAELQPLLASTHHY
-227 ATWDDHDYGPN
+227 ATWDDHDFGPN

-254 KLFWTNPNYDVT
+254 KLFWGNPNYDVT
-266 GKGGITGFFQ
+266 GNGGITGFFQ

-296 FTGNRQILGKDQIDW
+296 FTEDRQLLGKDQIDW
-311 LINALTFSQATFK
+311 LINALSFSQAPFK
-324 FIAIGGQVLSS
+324 FIAIGGQVISS

-361 EGVIFLD
+361 EGVVFLD

-373 TILSKMQESEDVYP
+373 TVLSKMQESENVYP
-387 LYDLTCSSLTAGIND
+387 LYDLTCSSLTAGVNK
-402 DDESYNTYNL
+402 DDESYNVYSL

-417 SVNNFG
+417 GVNNFG
-423 MLNVTGPADN
+423 MLNITGPAKD
-433 RELIIQIFDKD
+433 RELIIKIFDKD
-444 GHELW
+444 GQELW
-449 KKSISANYLK
+449 RKSIKANDLK

>member
-1 MLVKIVYKSKKYE
+1 MKQSILF
-14 TIKNINK
+14 
-21 NVRLSLLFC
+21 SLMF
-30 LLLIPSYAQDLIK
+30 ISTYAQDLIN

-59 VQTSENAKVHFEYYE
+59 VQTEERANVHFEYYE
-74 IENPTIRFKTD
+74 IDNPKVKFSTD
-85 EKITVKKTGFVAKL
+85 KIETEKKNGYVAKL
-99 LADEVLPGKKYN
+99 IADQVIPGKKYKYEVYINN
-111 YEIFINDLKVERDY
+111 YKIERNY
-125 KMEFQAQELW
+125 AMEFQTQELW

-144 SFVIGSCSYVNE
+144 KFIIGSCSYINE
-156 PQFDRPGEPYGSNFE
+156 TKFDRPGKPYGSNFE
-171 IFNSINIKSPDFM
+171 IFNSINKKKPDFM

-190 TYLRESDWNSRTGF
+190 TYLREPDWNSRTGF

-213 LSELQPLLASTHHY
+213 FPELQPLLASTHHY

-254 KLFWTNPNYDVT
+254 KLFWGNPNYDVT

-283 LMDNRY
+283 LLDNRY
-289 HRTSNNN
+289 HRTANNN
-296 FTGNRQILGKDQIDW
+296 LTGNRQMLGKDQIDW
-311 LINALTFSQATFK
+311 LINALSFSQASFK
-324 FIAIGGQVLSS
+324 FVAVGGQVISN
-335 GAVYENYATYPEE
+335 GAVYENYATYPDE

-373 TILSKMQESEDVYP
+373 TILSKMQETKNVYP
-387 LYDLTCSSLTAGIND
+387 LYDLTCSSLTAGVNND
-402 DDESYNTYNL
+402 NEPYNSFKL
-412 KETLV
+412 EETFV
-417 SVNNFG
+417 NVNNFG
-423 MLNVTGPADN
+423 MLNVTGPTND
-433 RELIIQIFDKD
+433 RELTIQIFDKD
-444 GHELW
+444 GKELW
-449 KKSISANYLK
+449 IKSIKANDLK
-459 YN
+459 YD

>member
-1 MLVKIVYKSKKYE
+1 MKQSILF
-14 TIKNINK
+14 
-21 NVRLSLLFC
+21 SLMF
-30 LLLIPSYAQDLIK
+30 ISTYAQDLIN

-59 VQTSENAKVHFEYYE
+59 VQTEERANVHFEYYE
-74 IENPTIRFKTD
+74 IDNPKVKFSTD
-85 EKITVKKTGFVAKL
+85 KIETEKKNGYVAKL
-99 LADEVLPGKKYN
+99 IADQVIPGKKYKYEVYINN
-111 YEIFINDLKVERDY
+111 YKIERNY
-125 KMEFQAQELW
+125 AMEFQTQELW

-144 SFVIGSCSYVNE
+144 KFIVGSCSYINE
-156 PQFDRPGEPYGSNFE
+156 PKFDRPGKPYGSNFE
-171 IFNSINIKSPDFM
+171 IFNSINKKKPDFM

-190 TYLRESDWNSRTGF
+190 TYLREPDWNSRTGF

-213 LSELQPLLASTHHY
+213 FPELQPLLASTHHY

-254 KLFWTNPNYDVT
+254 KLFWGNPNYDVT

-283 LMDNRY
+283 LLDNRY
-289 HRTSNNN
+289 HRTANNN
-296 FTGNRQILGKDQIDW
+296 FTGNRQMLGKDQIDW
-311 LINALTFSQATFK
+311 LINALSFSQASFK
-324 FIAIGGQVLSS
+324 FVAVGGQVISN
-335 GAVYENYATYPEE
+335 GAVYENYATYPDE

-373 TILSKMQESEDVYP
+373 TILSKMQETKNVYP
-387 LYDLTCSSLTAGIND
+387 LYDLTCSSLTAGVNND
-402 DDESYNTYNL
+402 NEPYNSFKL
-412 KETLV
+412 EETFV
-417 SVNNFG
+417 NVNNFG
-423 MLNVTGPADN
+423 MLNVTGPAND
-433 RELIIQIFDKD
+433 RELTIQIFDKD
-444 GHELW
+444 GKELW
-449 KKSISANYLK
+449 IKSIKANDLK
-459 YN
+459 YD

>member
-1 MLVKIVYKSKKYE
+1 MNKKI
-14 TIKNINK
+14 
-21 NVRLSLLFC
+21 RLSLIISLLF
-30 LLLIPSYAQDLIK
+30 ISTYAQDLIN

-59 VQTSENAKVHFEYYE
+59 VQTDEKAKVHFEYYE
-74 IENPTIRFKTD
+74 IENPKIRFKTD
-85 EKITVKKTGFVAKL
+85 EIQTLKKSGYVAKL
-99 LADEVLPGKKYN
+99 IADQVKPGKKYK
-111 YEIFINDLKVERDY
+111 YDIFINDLKVERDY
-125 KMEFQAQELW
+125 AMEFQTQKLW

-156 PQFDRPGEPYGSNFE
+156 PKFDRPGKPYGNNFE
-171 IFNSINIKSPDFM
+171 IFNSINNKNPDFM

-190 TYLRESDWNSRTGF
+190 TYLREPDWNSRTGF
-204 IKRYSHTRA
+204 INRYSHTRA
-213 LSELQPLLASTHHY
+213 LPELQPLLASTHHY
-227 ATWDDHDYGPN
+227 ATWDDHDFGPN

-254 KLFWTNPNYDVT
+254 KLFWANPNYDVT
-266 GKGGITGFFQ
+266 GNGGITGFFQ
-276 WSDLDFF
+276 WGDLDFF

-296 FTGNRQILGKDQIDW
+296 FTEDRQLLGKDQIDW
-311 LINALTFSQATFK
+311 LINALTFSQAPFK

-361 EGVIFLD
+361 EGVVFLD

-373 TILSKMQESEDVYP
+373 TVLSKMQESEDVYP
-387 LYDLTCSSLTAGIND
+387 LYDLTCSSLTAGTNK
-402 DDESYNTYNL
+402 DDESYNKYSL

-423 MLNVTGPADN
+423 MLNISGPAND
-433 RELIIQIFDKD
+433 RELNIKIFDKD
-444 GHELW
+444 GQELW
-449 KKSISANYLK
+449 RKSIKANQLK

>member
-1 MLVKIVYKSKKYE
+1 MKQSILF
-14 TIKNINK
+14 
-21 NVRLSLLFC
+21 SLMF
-30 LLLIPSYAQDLIK
+30 ISTYAQDLIN

-59 VQTSENAKVHFEYYE
+59 VQTEERANVHFEYYE
-74 IENPTIRFKTD
+74 INNPKVKFSTNKIET
-85 EKITVKKTGFVAKL
+85 EKKNGYVAKL
-99 LADEVLPGKKYN
+99 IADQVIPGKKYKYEVYINN
-111 YEIFINDLKVERDY
+111 YKIERKY
-125 KMEFQAQELW
+125 AMEFQTQELW

-144 SFVIGSCSYVNE
+144 KFIIGSCSYINE
-156 PQFDRPGEPYGSNFE
+156 PKFDRPGKPYGSNFE
-171 IFNSINIKSPDFM
+171 IFNSINKKNPDFM

-190 TYLRESDWNSRTGF
+190 TYLREPDWNSRTGF

-213 LSELQPLLASTHHY
+213 FPELQPLLASTHHY

-254 KLFWTNPNYDVT
+254 KLFWGNPNYDVT

-283 LMDNRY
+283 LLDNRY
-289 HRTSNNN
+289 HRTANNN
-296 FTGNRQILGKDQIDW
+296 LTGNRQMLGKDQIDW
-311 LINALTFSQATFK
+311 LINALSFSQASFK
-324 FIAIGGQVLSS
+324 FIAVGGQVISN
-335 GAVYENYATYPEE
+335 GAVYENYATYPDE

-373 TILSKMQESEDVYP
+373 TILSKMQETKNVYP
-387 LYDLTCSSLTAGIND
+387 LYDLTCSSLTAGVNND
-402 DDESYNTYNL
+402 NEPYNSFKL
-412 KETLV
+412 EETFV
-417 SVNNFG
+417 NVNNFG
-423 MLNVTGPADN
+423 MLNVTGPSND
-433 RELIIQIFDKD
+433 RELTIQIFDKD
-444 GHELW
+444 GKELW
-449 KKSISANYLK
+449 IKSIKANDLK
-459 YN
+459 YD

>member
-1 MLVKIVYKSKKYE
+1 MKKS
-14 TIKNINK
+14 I
-21 NVRLSLLFC
+21 LFSLMF
-30 LLLIPSYAQDLIK
+30 ISTYAQDLIN

-59 VQTSENAKVHFEYYE
+59 VQTEERANVHFEYYE
-74 IENPTIRFKTD
+74 INNPKVKFSTD
-85 EKITVKKTGFVAKL
+85 KIETEKKNGYVAKL
-99 LADEVLPGKKYN
+99 IADQVIPGKKYKYEVYINN
-111 YEIFINDLKVERDY
+111 YKIERNY
-125 KMEFQAQELW
+125 AMEFQTQELW

-144 SFVIGSCSYVNE
+144 KFIIGSCSYINE
-156 PQFDRPGEPYGSNFE
+156 PKFDRPGKPYGSNFE
-171 IFNSINIKSPDFM
+171 IFNSINKKNPDFM

-190 TYLRESDWNSRTGF
+190 TYLREPDWNSRTGF

-213 LSELQPLLASTHHY
+213 FPELQPLLASTHHY

-254 KLFWTNPNYDVT
+254 KLFWGNPNYDVT

-283 LMDNRY
+283 LLDNRY
-289 HRTSNNN
+289 HRTANNN
-296 FTGNRQILGKDQIDW
+296 LTGNRQMLGKDQIDW
-311 LINALTFSQATFK
+311 LINALSFSQASFK
-324 FIAIGGQVLSS
+324 FVAVGGQVISN
-335 GAVYENYATYPEE
+335 GAVYENYATYPDE

-373 TILSKMQESEDVYP
+373 TILSKMQETKNVYP
-387 LYDLTCSSLTAGIND
+387 LYDLTCSSLTAGVNND
-402 DDESYNTYNL
+402 NEPYNSFKL
-412 KETLV
+412 EETFV
-417 SVNNFG
+417 NVNNFG
-423 MLNVTGPADN
+423 MLNVTGPAND
-433 RELIIQIFDKD
+433 RELTIQIFDKD
-444 GHELW
+444 GKELW
-449 KKSISANYLK
+449 IKSIKANDLK
-459 YN
+459 YD

>member
-1 MLVKIVYKSKKYE
+1 MKQSILF
-14 TIKNINK
+14 
-21 NVRLSLLFC
+21 SLMF
-30 LLLIPSYAQDLIK
+30 ISTYAQDLIN

-59 VQTSENAKVHFEYYE
+59 VQTEERANVHFEYYE
-74 IENPTIRFKTD
+74 INNPKVKFSTD
-85 EKITVKKTGFVAKL
+85 KIETEKKNGYVAKL
-99 LADEVLPGKKYN
+99 IADQVIPGKKYKYEVYINN
-111 YEIFINDLKVERDY
+111 YKIERNY
-125 KMEFQAQELW
+125 AMEFQTQELW

-144 SFVIGSCSYVNE
+144 KFIIGSCSYINE
-156 PQFDRPGEPYGSNFE
+156 PKFDRPGKPYGSNFE
-171 IFNSINIKSPDFM
+171 IFNSINKKKPDFM

-190 TYLRESDWNSRTGF
+190 TYLREPDWNSRTGF

-213 LSELQPLLASTHHY
+213 FPELQPLLASTHHY

-254 KLFWTNPNYDVT
+254 KLFWGNPNYNVT

-283 LMDNRY
+283 LLDNRY
-289 HRTSNNN
+289 HRTANNN
-296 FTGNRQILGKDQIDW
+296 LTGNRQMLGKDQIDW
-311 LINALTFSQATFK
+311 LINALSFSQASFK
-324 FIAIGGQVLSS
+324 FVAVGGQVISN
-335 GAVYENYATYPEE
+335 GAVYENYATYPDE

-373 TILSKMQESEDVYP
+373 TILSKMQETKNVYP
-387 LYDLTCSSLTAGIND
+387 LYDLTCSSLTAGVNND
-402 DDESYNTYNL
+402 NEPYNSFKL
-412 KETLV
+412 EETFV
-417 SVNNFG
+417 NVNNFG
-423 MLNVTGPADN
+423 MLNVTGPTND
-433 RELIIQIFDKD
+433 RELTIQIFDKD
-444 GHELW
+444 GKELW
-449 KKSISANYLK
+449 IKSIKANDLK
-459 YN
+459 YD

>member
-1 MLVKIVYKSKKYE
+1 MRQVNIYKKM
-14 TIKNINK
+14 
-21 NVRLSLLFC
+21 RLSLVFC
-30 LLLIPSYAQDLIK
+30 LLVISCYAQDLMK

-74 IENPTIRFKTD
+74 MDNPKIRFKTD
-85 EKITVKKTGFVAKL
+85 QKETVKKSGYVAKL
-99 LADEVLPGKKYN
+99 IADEVLPGKKYN
-111 YEIFINDLKVERDY
+111 YEIFINDLKVERGY

-144 SFVIGSCSYVNE
+144 NFVIGSCSYVNE
-156 PQFDRPGEPYGSNFE
+156 PQFDRPGKPYGSNFE
-171 IFNSINIKSPDFM
+171 IFNSINKKSPDFM

-213 LSELQPLLASTHHY
+213 LSELQPLLASTHNY

-254 KLFWTNPNYDVT
+254 KLFWGNPNYDIT
-266 GKGGITGFFQ
+266 GKGGVTGFFQ

-296 FTGNRQILGKDQIDW
+296 FTGDRQILGKDQIDW

-335 GAVYENYATYPEE
+335 GAVYENYANYPEE

-373 TILSKMQESEDVYP
+373 TVLSKMQEAKNVYP
-387 LYDLTCSSLTAGIND
+387 LYDLTCSSLTAGTND
-402 DDESYNTYNL
+402 DDESHNVYSL

-423 MLNVTGPADN
+423 VLNVTGPMEN
-433 RELIIQIFDKD
+433 RELIIKIFDKD
-444 GHELW
+444 GQELW
-449 KKSISANYLK
+449 KKSIKANDLK

>member
-1 MLVKIVYKSKKYE
+1 MKQSILF
-14 TIKNINK
+14 
-21 NVRLSLLFC
+21 SLMF
-30 LLLIPSYAQDLIK
+30 ISTYAQDLIN

-59 VQTSENAKVHFEYYE
+59 VQTEERANVHFEYYE
-74 IENPTIRFKTD
+74 INNPKVKFSTD
-85 EKITVKKTGFVAKL
+85 KIETEKKNGYVAKL
-99 LADEVLPGKKYN
+99 IADQVIPGKKYKYEVYVNN
-111 YEIFINDLKVERDY
+111 YKIERNY
-125 KMEFQAQELW
+125 AMEFQTQELW

-144 SFVIGSCSYVNE
+144 KFIIGSCSYINE
-156 PQFDRPGEPYGSNFE
+156 PKFDRPGKPYGSNFE
-171 IFNSINIKSPDFM
+171 IFNSINKKKPDFM

-190 TYLRESDWNSRTGF
+190 TYLREPDWNSRTGF

-213 LSELQPLLASTHHY
+213 FPELQPLLASTHHY

-254 KLFWTNPNYDVT
+254 KLFWGNPNYNVT

-283 LMDNRY
+283 LLDNRY
-289 HRTSNNN
+289 HRTANNN
-296 FTGNRQILGKDQIDW
+296 LTGNRQMLGKDQIDW
-311 LINALTFSQATFK
+311 LINALSFSQASFK
-324 FIAIGGQVLSS
+324 FVAVGGQVISN
-335 GAVYENYATYPEE
+335 GVVYENYATYPDE

-373 TILSKMQESEDVYP
+373 TILSKMQETKNVYP
-387 LYDLTCSSLTAGIND
+387 LYDLTCSSLTAGVNND
-402 DDESYNTYNL
+402 NEPYNSFKL
-412 KETLV
+412 EETFV
-417 SVNNFG
+417 NVNNFG
-423 MLNVTGPADN
+423 MLNVTGPTND
-433 RELIIQIFDKD
+433 RELTIQIFDKD
-444 GHELW
+444 GKELW
-449 KKSISANYLK
+449 IKSIKANDLK
-459 YN
+459 YD

>member
-1 MLVKIVYKSKKYE
+1 MKQSILF
-14 TIKNINK
+14 
-21 NVRLSLLFC
+21 SLMF
-30 LLLIPSYAQDLIK
+30 ISTYAQDLIN

-59 VQTSENAKVHFEYYE
+59 VQTEERANVHFEYYE
-74 IENPTIRFKTD
+74 IDNPKVKFSTD
-85 EKITVKKTGFVAKL
+85 KIETEKKNGYVAKL
-99 LADEVLPGKKYN
+99 IADQVIPGKKYKYEVYINN
-111 YEIFINDLKVERDY
+111 YKIERNY
-125 KMEFQAQELW
+125 AMEFQTQELW

-144 SFVIGSCSYVNE
+144 KFIVGSCSYINE
-156 PQFDRPGEPYGSNFE
+156 PKFDRPGKPYGSNFE
-171 IFNSINIKSPDFM
+171 IFKSINKKNPDFM

-190 TYLRESDWNSRTGF
+190 TYLREPDWNSRTGF

-213 LSELQPLLASTHHY
+213 FPELQPLLASTHHY

-254 KLFWTNPNYDVT
+254 KLFWGNPNYDVT

-283 LMDNRY
+283 LLDNRY
-289 HRTSNNN
+289 HRTANNN
-296 FTGNRQILGKDQIDW
+296 LTGNRQMLGKDQIDW
-311 LINALTFSQATFK
+311 LINALSFSQASFK
-324 FIAIGGQVLSS
+324 FVAVGGQVISN
-335 GAVYENYATYPEE
+335 GAVYENYATYPDE

-373 TILSKMQESEDVYP
+373 TILSKMQETKNVYP
-387 LYDLTCSSLTAGIND
+387 LYDLTCSSLTAGVNND
-402 DDESYNTYNL
+402 NEPYNSFKL
-412 KETLV
+412 EETFV
-417 SVNNFG
+417 NVNNFG
-423 MLNVTGPADN
+423 MLNVTGPTND
-433 RELIIQIFDKD
+433 RELTIQIFDKD
-444 GHELW
+444 GKELW
-449 KKSISANYLK
+449 IKSIKANDLK
-459 YN
+459 YD

>member
-1 MLVKIVYKSKKYE
+1 MKQSILF
-14 TIKNINK
+14 
-21 NVRLSLLFC
+21 SLMF
-30 LLLIPSYAQDLIK
+30 ISTYAQDLIN

-59 VQTSENAKVHFEYYE
+59 VQTEERAKVHFEYYE
-74 IENPTIRFKTD
+74 INNPKVKYSTD
-85 EKITVKKTGFVAKL
+85 KIETEKKNGYVAKL
-99 LADEVLPGKKYN
+99 IADQVIPGKKYKYEVYVNN
-111 YEIFINDLKVERDY
+111 YKIERNY
-125 KMEFQAQELW
+125 AMEFQTQELW

-144 SFVIGSCSYVNE
+144 KFIIGSCSYINE
-156 PQFDRPGEPYGSNFE
+156 PKFDRPGKPYGSNFE
-171 IFNSINIKSPDFM
+171 IFNSINKKKPDFM

-190 TYLRESDWNSRTGF
+190 TYLREPDWNSRTGF

-213 LSELQPLLASTHHY
+213 FPELQPLLASTHHY

-254 KLFWTNPNYDVT
+254 KLFWGNPNYNVT

-283 LMDNRY
+283 LLDNRY
-289 HRTSNNN
+289 HRTANNN
-296 FTGNRQILGKDQIDW
+296 LTGNRQMLGKDQIDW
-311 LINALTFSQATFK
+311 LINALSFSQASFK
-324 FIAIGGQVLSS
+324 FVAVGGQVISN
-335 GAVYENYATYPEE
+335 GAVYENYATYPDE

-373 TILSKMQESEDVYP
+373 TILSKMQETKNVYP
-387 LYDLTCSSLTAGIND
+387 LYDLTCSSLTAGVNND
-402 DDESYNTYNL
+402 NEPYNSFKL
-412 KETLV
+412 EETFV
-417 SVNNFG
+417 NVNNFG
-423 MLNVTGPADN
+423 MLNVTGPTND
-433 RELIIQIFDKD
+433 RELTIQIFDKD
-444 GHELW
+444 GKELW
-449 KKSISANYLK
+449 IKSIKANDLK
-459 YN
+459 YD

>member
-1 MLVKIVYKSKKYE
+1 MKQSILF
-14 TIKNINK
+14 
-21 NVRLSLLFC
+21 SLMF
-30 LLLIPSYAQDLIK
+30 ISTYAQDLIN

-59 VQTSENAKVHFEYYE
+59 VQTEETANVHFEYYE
-74 IENPTIRFKTD
+74 INNPKVKFSTD
-85 EKITVKKTGFVAKL
+85 KIETEKKNGYVAKL
-99 LADEVLPGKKYN
+99 IADQVIPGKKYKYEVYINN
-111 YEIFINDLKVERDY
+111 YKIERNY
-125 KMEFQAQELW
+125 AMEFQTQELW

-144 SFVIGSCSYVNE
+144 KFIVGSCSYINE
-156 PQFDRPGEPYGSNFE
+156 PKFDRPGKPYGSNFE
-171 IFNSINIKSPDFM
+171 IFNSINKKNPDFM

-190 TYLRESDWNSRTGF
+190 TYLREPDWNSRTGF

-213 LSELQPLLASTHHY
+213 FPELQPLLASTHHY

-254 KLFWTNPNYDVT
+254 KLFWGNPNYDVT

-283 LMDNRY
+283 LLDNRY
-289 HRTSNNN
+289 HRTANNN
-296 FTGNRQILGKDQIDW
+296 FTGNRQMLGKDQIDW
-311 LINALTFSQATFK
+311 LINALSFSQASFK
-324 FIAIGGQVLSS
+324 FVAVGGQVISN
-335 GAVYENYATYPEE
+335 GAVYENYATYPDE

-373 TILSKMQESEDVYP
+373 TILSKMQETKNVYP
-387 LYDLTCSSLTAGIND
+387 LYDLTCSSLTAGVNND
-402 DDESYNTYNL
+402 NEPYNSFKL
-412 KETLV
+412 EETFV
-417 SVNNFG
+417 NVNNFG
-423 MLNVTGPADN
+423 MLNVTGPTN
-433 RELIIQIFDKD
+433 ERELTIQIFDKD
-444 GHELW
+444 GKELW
-449 KKSISANYLK
+449 IKSIKANDLK
-459 YN
+459 YD

>member
-1 MLVKIVYKSKKYE
+1 MKQSILF
-14 TIKNINK
+14 
-21 NVRLSLLFC
+21 SLMF
-30 LLLIPSYAQDLIK
+30 ISTYAQDLIN

-59 VQTSENAKVHFEYYE
+59 VQTEERANVHFEYYE
-74 IENPTIRFKTD
+74 IDNPKVKFSTD
-85 EKITVKKTGFVAKL
+85 KIETEKKNGYVAKL
-99 LADEVLPGKKYN
+99 IADQVIPGKKYKYEVYINN
-111 YEIFINDLKVERDY
+111 YNIELNY
-125 KMEFQAQELW
+125 AMEFQTQELW

-144 SFVIGSCSYVNE
+144 KFIIGSCSYINE
-156 PQFDRPGEPYGSNFE
+156 PKFDRPGKPYGSNFE
-171 IFNSINIKSPDFM
+171 IFNSINKKNPDFM

-190 TYLRESDWNSRTGF
+190 TYLREPDWNSRTGF

-213 LSELQPLLASTHHY
+213 FPELQPLLASTHHY

-254 KLFWTNPNYDVT
+254 KLFWGNPNYNVT

-283 LMDNRY
+283 LLDNRY
-289 HRTSNNN
+289 HRTANNN
-296 FTGNRQILGKDQIDW
+296 LTGNRQMLGKDQIDW
-311 LINALTFSQATFK
+311 LINALSFSQASFK
-324 FIAIGGQVLSS
+324 FVAVGGQVISN
-335 GAVYENYATYPEE
+335 GAVYENYATYPDE

-373 TILSKMQESEDVYP
+373 TILSKMQETKNVYP
-387 LYDLTCSSLTAGIND
+387 LYDLTCSSLTAGVNND
-402 DDESYNTYNL
+402 NEPYNSFKL
-412 KETLV
+412 EETFV
-417 SVNNFG
+417 NVNNFG
-423 MLNVTGPADN
+423 MLNVTGPTND
-433 RELIIQIFDKD
+433 RELTIQIFDKD
-444 GHELW
+444 GKELW
-449 KKSISANYLK
+449 IKSIKANDLK
-459 YN
+459 YD

>member
-1 MLVKIVYKSKKYE
+1 MKQSILF
-14 TIKNINK
+14 
-21 NVRLSLLFC
+21 SLMF
-30 LLLIPSYAQDLIK
+30 ISTYAQDLIN

-59 VQTSENAKVHFEYYE
+59 VQTEERANVHFEYYE
-74 IENPTIRFKTD
+74 INNPKVKFSTNKIET
-85 EKITVKKTGFVAKL
+85 EKKNGYVAKL
-99 LADEVLPGKKYN
+99 IADQVIPGKKYKYDIYINN
-111 YEIFINDLKVERDY
+111 YKIERNY
-125 KMEFQAQELW
+125 AMEFQTQELW

-144 SFVIGSCSYVNE
+144 KFIIGSCSYINE
-156 PQFDRPGEPYGSNFE
+156 PKFDRPGKPYGSNFE
-171 IFNSINIKSPDFM
+171 IFNSINKKNPDFM

-190 TYLRESDWNSRTGF
+190 TYLREPDWNSRTGF

-213 LSELQPLLASTHHY
+213 FPELQPLLASTHHY

-254 KLFWTNPNYDVT
+254 KLFWGNPNYDVT

-283 LMDNRY
+283 LLDNRY
-289 HRTSNNN
+289 HRTANNN
-296 FTGNRQILGKDQIDW
+296 LTGNRQMLGKDQIDW
-311 LINALTFSQATFK
+311 LINALSFSQASFK
-324 FIAIGGQVLSS
+324 FIAVGGQVISN
-335 GAVYENYATYPEE
+335 GAVYENYATYPDE

-373 TILSKMQESEDVYP
+373 TILSKMQETKNVYP
-387 LYDLTCSSLTAGIND
+387 LYDLTCSSLTAGVNND
-402 DDESYNTYNL
+402 NEPYNSFKL
-412 KETLV
+412 EETFV
-417 SVNNFG
+417 NVNNFG
-423 MLNVTGPADN
+423 MLNVTGPSND
-433 RELIIQIFDKD
+433 RELTIQIFDKD
-444 GHELW
+444 GKELW
-449 KKSISANYLK
+449 IKSIKANDLK
-459 YN
+459 YD

>member
-1 MLVKIVYKSKKYE
+1 MKQSILF
-14 TIKNINK
+14 
-21 NVRLSLLFC
+21 SLMF
-30 LLLIPSYAQDLIK
+30 ISTYAQDLIN

-59 VQTSENAKVHFEYYE
+59 VQTEETANVHFEYYE
-74 IENPTIRFKTD
+74 INNPKVKFSTD
-85 EKITVKKTGFVAKL
+85 KIETEKKNGYVAKL
-99 LADEVLPGKKYN
+99 IADQVIPGKKYKYEVYVNN
-111 YEIFINDLKVERDY
+111 YKIERNY
-125 KMEFQAQELW
+125 AMEFQTQELW

-144 SFVIGSCSYVNE
+144 KFIIGSCSYINE
-156 PQFDRPGEPYGSNFE
+156 PKFDRPGKPYGSNFE
-171 IFNSINIKSPDFM
+171 IFNSINKKNPDFM

-190 TYLRESDWNSRTGF
+190 TYLREPDWNSRTGF

-213 LSELQPLLASTHHY
+213 FPELQPLLASTHHY

-254 KLFWTNPNYDVT
+254 KLFWGNPNYNVT

-283 LMDNRY
+283 LLDNRY
-289 HRTSNNN
+289 HRTANNN
-296 FTGNRQILGKDQIDW
+296 LTGNRQMLGKDQIDW
-311 LINALTFSQATFK
+311 LINALSFSQASFK
-324 FIAIGGQVLSS
+324 FVAVGGQVISN
-335 GAVYENYATYPEE
+335 GAVYENYATYPDE

-373 TILSKMQESEDVYP
+373 TILSKMQETKNVYP
-387 LYDLTCSSLTAGIND
+387 LYDLTCSSLTAGVNND
-402 DDESYNTYNL
+402 NEPYNSFKL
-412 KETLV
+412 EETFV
-417 SVNNFG
+417 NVNNFG
-423 MLNVTGPADN
+423 MLNVTGPTN
-433 RELIIQIFDKD
+433 ERELTIQIFDKD
-444 GHELW
+444 GKELW
-449 KKSISANYLK
+449 IKSIKANDLK
-459 YN
+459 YD